1 MKKLMMCIMAAVL
14 LLSFNPTQ
22 SMAAEA
28 TPIST
33 PVANPAEVE
42 KVNVMIKRLNEI
54 DAMDKS
60 NLNASE
66 KRVLRK
72 EVREIKRE
80 IQRSTGVYVSV
91 GVLLLIIII
100 LILL

>member
-1 MKKLMMCIMAAVL
+1 MKKLMICIMTAVL
-14 LLSFNPTQ
+14 LLTFNPTQ
-22 SMAAEA
+22 SIAAEA
-28 TPIST
+28 VPIST
-33 PVANPAEVE
+33 PITNPADVE
-42 KVNVMIKRLNEI
+42 KVNAMVKRLNEI

-60 NLNASE
+60 TLSASE

-72 EVREIKRE
+72 EVRGIKRE

>member
-1 MKKLMMCIMAAVL
+1 MKKFMICIMTAVL
-14 LLSFNPTQ
+14 LLSFNPMQ
-22 SMAAEA
+22 SLAAEA

-33 PVANPAEVE
+33 PVSNSAEAE

-60 NLNASE
+60 NLSSSE

-72 EVREIKRE
+72 EVRGIKRE

-100 LILL
+100 LLLL